1 MSIDKKTKT
10 IGIRSMKQIPY
21 NYCTHMGISD
31 IGSLSDILQLIGFGK
46 LRPGD
51 GDGLDDNIFIR
62 MVVHRIAVYACDP
75 VDNIHALDDHA
86 ECRICAVKVRSIRM
100 HNKELTACAVIGL
113 VKPCH

>member
-1 MSIDKKTKT
+1 
-10 IGIRSMKQIPY
+10 MKQIPY
-21 NYCTHMGISD
+21 NYFTHMGIINIRKP
-31 IGSLSDILQLIGFGK
+31 IGHAKAYLICESLSDILQLIGFGK

-51 GDGLDDNIFIR
+51 GDGLDYNIFIR
-62 MVVHRIAVYACDP
+62 MVVYRIAVYACDP

-100 HNKELTACAVIGL
+100 HDKELTACAVIGL